1 MAFYQNA
8 LLRSNIPLKLDLP
21 GHSSSASRLTALLYQ
36 LTASIYNMGNMQIKS
51 FEPADAGALLPT
63 YNSAHPENMLDARA
77 LSRRLESVTASG
89 GFTFLMRDQREVA
102 GYAVV
107 TPVPGLAGIVELEG
121 FVTPERRRQGLGSL
135 LLEHLL
141 HKLRGK
147 RVTQIS
153 CGFSSLDSPAAY
165 FLRRHHFFIEHEEIV
180 LRHPDLG
187 HLPAIP
193 ISDPQVTLKRFKRSK
208 AITHFLELYEQS
220 FGEQP
225 WYQPYDY
232 EEVDNTL
239 AEAGDLVFL
248 RNGEMLVGFVWM
260 RRGDGDMGEIE
271 PIGVIQSCHGKG
283 YGRLLMLT
291 ALHKLSSRG
300 CSQAKIGLWRRNTVA
315 LRLYRSV
322 GFQPSGSMTYLA
334 YNLQDA

>member
-1 MAFYQNA
+1 
-8 LLRSNIPLKLDLP
+8 
-21 GHSSSASRLTALLYQ
+21 
-36 LTASIYNMGNMQIKS
+36 MQIRPFQPS
-51 FEPADAGALLPT
+51 DAGALLPT
-63 YNSAHPENMLDARA
+63 YNSAHPEDKLSVST
-77 LSRRLESVTASG
+77 LSRRMESLTTSG
-89 GFTFLMRDQREVA
+89 GFAFLMGDGPVVA
-102 GYAVV
+102 GYAMV

-121 FVTPERRRQGLGSL
+121 YVTPEKRRQGLGSQ
-135 LLEHLL
+135 LLEHLINW
-141 HKLRGK
+141 LRGK

-180 LRHPDLG
+180 LRQPDLS

-193 ISDPQVTLKRFKRSK
+193 ISDPEVALKRFKRSQ

-232 EEVDNTL
+232 EEIADTL
-239 AEAGDLVFL
+239 TEAADLIFL
-248 RNGEMLVGFVWM
+248 TKEQTLIGFVWM
-260 RRGDGDMGEIE
+260 RSGDGTVGEIE
-271 PIGVIQSCHGKG
+271 PIGVIRGYHGKG
-283 YGRLLMLT
+283 YGRLLLLT
-291 ALHKLSSRG
+291 ALHKLASRG
-300 CSQAKIGLWRRNTVA
+300 YKQAKIGLWRRNTVA

-334 YNLQDA
+334 YDLPDS